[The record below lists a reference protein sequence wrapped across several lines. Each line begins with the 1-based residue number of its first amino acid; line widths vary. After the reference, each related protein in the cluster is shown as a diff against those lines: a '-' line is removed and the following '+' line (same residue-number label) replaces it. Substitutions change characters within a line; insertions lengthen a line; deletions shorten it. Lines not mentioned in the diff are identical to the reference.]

1 MNDMDKDTLTELLY
15 SEDVENKKLGVSF
28 IKNNFKYPEYV
39 YSVPILFSTHWFSFV
54 TNEGYKCRLI
64 VDILLDNFIELDYFS
79 KEYIES
85 FINALIDYN
94 EECR

>member
-1 MNDMDKDTLTELLY
+1 MDKDTLTELLY

-39 YSVPILFSTHWFSFV
+39 YSVPILFSTRWFSFV
-54 TNEGYKCRLI
+54 TNEGYSCKLI

-79 KEYIES
+79 KEYIQS

-94 EECR
+94 EECG

>member
-15 SEDVENKKLGVSF
+15 SKDVENKKLGVSF
-28 IKNNFKYPEYV
+28 IKNNFKYPESV
-39 YSVPILFSTHWFSFV
+39 YSVPILFSTRWFSFV
-54 TNEGYKCRLI
+54 NNEGYRCRLI

-79 KEYIES
+79 KEYIQS

-94 EECR
+94 EECK

>member
-15 SEDVENKKLGVSF
+15 SEDEENKKLGVSF

-39 YSVPILFSTHWFSFV
+39 YSVPILFSTRWFSFV

-79 KEYIES
+79 KEYIQS

-94 EECR
+94 EECG

>member
-15 SEDVENKKLGVSF
+15 SKDDENKKLGVSF

-39 YSVPILFSTHWFSFV
+39 YCVPILFSTHWFSFV
-54 TNEGYKCRLI
+54 TNEGYRCRLI
-64 VDILLDNFIELDYFS
+64 VDILLDNFIKLTFS
-79 KEYIES
+79 KEYIQS
-85 FINALIDYN
+85 FINALIEYN

>member
-1 MNDMDKDTLTELLY
+1 MNKDTLTELLY
-15 SEDVENKKLGVSF
+15 SKDVENKKLGVSF

-39 YSVPILFSTHWFSFV
+39 YSVPILFSTHRFSFV

-64 VDILLDNFIELDYFS
+64 VDILLDNFIKLNFS
-79 KEYIES
+79 KEYIQS

>member
-1 MNDMDKDTLTELLY
+1 MDKDTLTELLY
-15 SEDVENKKLGVSF
+15 SKDEENRKLGISF

-39 YSVPILFSTHWFSFV
+39 YSVPILFSTRWFSFV

-79 KEYIES
+79 KEYIQS
-85 FINALIDYN
+85 FINALIEYN
-94 EECR
+94 EEYG

>member
-1 MNDMDKDTLTELLY
+1 MNDIDKDTLTELLY
-15 SEDVENKKLGVSF
+15 SKDKENKKLGVSF

-39 YSVPILFSTHWFSFV
+39 YSVPILFSTRWFSFV
-54 TNEGYKCRLI
+54 TNEGYRCKLI

-79 KEYIES
+79 KEYIQS

-94 EECR
+94 EECG

>member
-1 MNDMDKDTLTELLY
+1 MNNVNKDTLVELLY
-15 SEDVENKKLGVSF
+15 SADKENKKLGISF

-39 YSVPILFSTHWFSFV
+39 YSVPILFSTRWFSFV

-79 KEYIES
+79 KEYIQS
-85 FINALIDYN
+85 FINALIEYN
-94 EECR
+94 EEYG

>member
-1 MNDMDKDTLTELLY
+1 MDKDTLTELLY
-15 SEDVENKKLGVSF
+15 SKDEENRKLGISF

-39 YSVPILFSTHWFSFV
+39 YSVPILFSTRWFSFV

-79 KEYIES
+79 KEYIQS

-94 EECR
+94 EEYG

>member
-1 MNDMDKDTLTELLY
+1 MDKDTLTELLY

-64 VDILLDNFIELDYFS
+64 VDSLLDDFINPFFS
-79 KEYIES
+79 KEYIQS
-85 FINALIDYN
+85 FINALIEYN
-94 EECR
+94 EKYG

>member
-1 MNDMDKDTLTELLY
+1 MNDMDKDTLIELLY
-15 SEDVENKKLGVSF
+15 SEDEENRKLGISF

-39 YSVPILFSTHWFSFV
+39 YSAPILFSTRWFSFV
-54 TNEGYKCRLI
+54 TNEGYRCRLI

-79 KEYIES
+79 KEYIQS

-94 EECR
+94 EEYG

>member
-1 MNDMDKDTLTELLY
+1 MSKDILTELLY
-15 SEDVENKKLGVSF
+15 SKDEENRKLGISF

-39 YSVPILFSTHWFSFV
+39 YSVPILFSTRWFSFV

-79 KEYIES
+79 KEYIQS
-85 FINALIDYN
+85 FINALIEYN
-94 EECR
+94 EEYG

>member
-1 MNDMDKDTLTELLY
+1 MSKDTLTELLY
-15 SEDVENKKLGVSF
+15 SKDEENKKLGVSF

-39 YSVPILFSTHWFSFV
+39 YSVPILFSTRWFSFV

-79 KEYIES
+79 KEYIQS

-94 EECR
+94 EECE

>member
-1 MNDMDKDTLTELLY
+1 MTNINEDILTELLY
-15 SEDVENKKLGVSF
+15 SKDEENKKLGVSF

-79 KEYIES
+79 KEYIQS
-85 FINALIDYN
+85 FINALIEYN
-94 EECR
+94 KKYE

>member
-1 MNDMDKDTLTELLY
+1 MDKDTLIELLY
-15 SEDVENKKLGVSF
+15 SKDEENKKLGVSF

-39 YSVPILFSTHWFSFV
+39 YSVPILFSTCWFSFI
-54 TNEGYKCRLI
+54 NNKEYRCRLI

-79 KEYIES
+79 KEYIQS

-94 EECR
+94 EECG

>member
-39 YSVPILFSTHWFSFV
+39 YSVPILFSTRWFSFV
-54 TNEGYKCRLI
+54 TNEGYRCRLI

-79 KEYIES
+79 KEYIQS

-94 EECR
+94 EECG